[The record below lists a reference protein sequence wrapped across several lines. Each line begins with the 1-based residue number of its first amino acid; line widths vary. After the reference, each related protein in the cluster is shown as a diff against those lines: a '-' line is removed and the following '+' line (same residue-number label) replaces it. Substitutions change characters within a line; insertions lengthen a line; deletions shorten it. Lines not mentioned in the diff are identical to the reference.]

1 MGEGE
6 NLAGF
11 YFFFFLPAF
20 LAAFFLAGFFLAD
33 LRPPFLADFFL
44 AAFLA
49 AFFFAGAFFLGAA
62 AAGGAVAA
70 TATGSMGLPTC
81 SPVPRANCSPIG
93 DILFSWS
100 ELSVDEQRRIQHPE
114 HHIMLFSIR

>member
-6 NLAGF
+6 NLVGF

-33 LRPPFLADFFL
+33 LLPPFLADFFL
-44 AAFLA
+44 AEFL

-62 AAGGAVAA
+62 AAGGAAAA

>member
-11 YFFFFLPAF
+11 YFFFFL
-20 LAAFFLAGFFLAD
+20 
-33 LRPPFLADFFL
+33 PPFLADFFL